1 MGPMTNCRGSRL
13 LCKLA
18 HHRKRV
24 KTKKYGAAAL
34 VDDESS
40 NVIVLILAVLA
51 KHEAK
56 VICVLGRKVKDQ
68 SESYE
73 NFEIQIYDL

>member
-1 MGPMTNCRGSRL
+1 MTICRGKRL
-13 LCKLA
+13 LRKLT

-24 KTKKYGAAAL
+24 KTRKYGAAAL

-56 VICVLGRKVKDQ
+56 AICVLGRKVKDQ
-68 SESYE
+68 SESY
-73 NFEIQIYDL
+73 